1 MDNIIINIIQI
12 RKFGHRAVPLL
23 VNTAFG
29 LQIKPKN
36 FQSQHLTFL
45 LFSYSQ
51 INPRSFLI

>member
-12 RKFGHRAVPLL
+12 RKLGHRAVPLL

-45 LFSYSQ
+45 LC
-51 INPRSFLI
+51 